1 MQLLSTLHHR
11 SHAAACGGEPPHA
24 PIPVCDT
31 CDVMAG
37 KKPPKRSASRR
48 RLPGSSASCRCVGYC
63 VCYVRLTLLVHRCRA
78 ASQCWRPTLLWVW
91 CVWCICLLQ
100 EAEESKQLDDLKN
113 TKKDKKLKKK
123 ITGAGAG
130 RRPVGA
136 GHSVAGSSASGGGS
150 VGGDLFSLDE
160 LQDLSGTNQARL
172 PPHVASLTAVSLFAC
187 AAVDIDGAINVLG
200 AAGVEGKKQELDRHP
215 EKRRKS
221 VRLVWWQTSCWVRTD
236 VSCYRRMRSISSARQ
251 PS

>member
-31 CDVMAG
+31 CNVMAG

-172 PPHVASLTAVSLFAC
+172 PPMWPRSLPSRCLRVQPWISTARSTCLVQLAWKARSRNSIATRRSVANRY
-187 AAVDIDGAINVLG
+187 G
-200 AAGVEGKKQELDRHP
+200 
-215 EKRRKS
+215 
-221 VRLVWWQTSCWVRTD
+221 
-236 VSCYRRMRSISSARQ
+236 
-251 PS
+251 